1 MSGLT
6 PSPTRERRPHAA
18 QGRGALLPGSG
29 SDPGQLRLRTIRRA
43 EPDTG
48 KLVEWVLN
56 IAQARWEAY
65 RAGEPDPYDLPAPA
79 NLSLLSDARG
89 RVDEHEE
96 PELLHRRRS
105 TA

>member
-6 PSPTRERRPHAA
+6 PDQTRERRSHAA
-18 QGRGALLPGSG
+18 QGRAARGAGD
-29 SDPGQLRLRTIRRA
+29 DPGQLRLRTIRRA
-43 EPDTG
+43 EPDIE

-56 IAQARWEAY
+56 ISQARWEAY
-65 RAGEPDPYDLPAPA
+65 RTGDPDPYDLPAPA
-79 NLSLLSDARG
+79 NLNRLSDARG
-89 RVDEHEE
+89 RVEKHEE